1 MPSHFIANPL
11 LKNGCEEPT
20 SIDFTCFICN
30 SMQKVQFDP
39 EEEKREILRR
49 YRGLL
54 RVCHRSKTRADK
66 ARIRKAFEVAAEA
79 HKDMRRKSGEPYI
92 YHPLAV
98 AKIAAEELGLGTTA
112 IVCALLHDT
121 VEDTDITLDDIQNL
135 FGKKERTIID
145 GLTKISGVSDYSNTS
160 DQAENFRKMLLTL
173 SDDVRVILI
182 KLADRLHNMRTL
194 DHMAREK
201 QLKIAS
207 ETLFLYAPLAHR
219 LGLYYIKT
227 ELEDL
232 SLKFKEP
239 ETYEDIINRL
249 QKTQAVRTRFINAF
263 TLPIRRALDKL
274 DIKYEI
280 KSRTK
285 SVYSIWNKIHK
296 KGVPFEEIYDVFAIR
311 IILDSPQ
318 DLEKAD
324 CWRVYSIVT
333 DFYQPSPERLRD
345 WISLPKSSGYESLHT
360 TVMSPTGK
368 WVEVQIRS
376 VRMDDLAERGYAAHW
391 KYKDSP
397 ETPESKMDKWL
408 HQVREVL
415 ESPSENALEFIDNF
429 KLSLF
434 SEEIYVFTPEG
445 DLKTLPVGSTTLDFA
460 FQIHSQIGYHCIGAK
475 VNFKLVPLSHKI
487 RSGDQVE
494 ILTSKKQ
501 RPKEDWLSIVVT
513 ASARQKIKNALK
525 EEKKQIGEDGKEML
539 KRRFQG
545 QKVEWLSVNI
555 DEMVRHYDTE
565 SALELY
571 FRIAKGS
578 IDLKKMKGFVVENG
592 RIKFDRETIIQQSS
606 ENKIVTTA
614 PAKGETLLIGDEKQK
629 VDFSLASCCSPIP
642 GDEVFGFITVSDGI
656 KIHRTNCSNAQELMS
671 KYAYRVIKARWSNKE
686 LVQFEV
692 GLKFAG
698 IDDVGLVQKI
708 TNIIS
713 TDMNVNMK
721 AISFEANNGIFQ
733 GKVVV
738 LVHDTNHLGTL
749 IDQLKAVEGVLTVD
763 RIESEFA

>member
-1 MPSHFIANPL
+1 
-11 LKNGCEEPT
+11 
-20 SIDFTCFICN
+20 
-30 SMQKVQFDP
+30 MQKVKIDL

-54 RVCHRSKTRADK
+54 RVCHRSRSRNDRAK
-66 ARIRKAFEVAAEA
+66 IRKAFELAVDA

-92 YHPLAV
+92 YHPIAV

-121 VEDTDITLDDIQNL
+121 VEDTDITLEDIETL

-207 ETLFLYAPLAHR
+207 ETMFLYAPLAHR
-219 LGLYYIKT
+219 LGLYNIKT

-239 ETYEDIINRL
+239 EAYENIVSRL

-263 TLPIRRALDKL
+263 TLPIRRELDKQGL
-274 DIKYEI
+274 KYEI

-285 SVYSIWNKIHK
+285 SVSSIYNKIHK
-296 KGVPFEEIYDVFAIR
+296 KGVPFEEIYDVFALR
-311 IILDSPQ
+311 IILKSPQ
-318 DLEKAD
+318 ETEKAD

-333 DFYQPSPERLRD
+333 DYYQPSPERLRD
-345 WISLPKSSGYESLHT
+345 WISIPKSSGYESLHT

-376 VRMDDLAERGYAAHW
+376 ERMDEMAEKGYAAHW
-391 KYKDSP
+391 KYKESQ
-397 ETPESKMDKWL
+397 ETPEGKMDKWL
-408 HQVREVL
+408 QQVREVL
-415 ESPSENALEFIDNF
+415 ESPSDNAMEFIDNF

-460 FQIHSQIGYHCIGAK
+460 FHIHSQIGYHCIGAK
-475 VNFKLVPLSHKI
+475 VNYKLVPLSHKL

-501 RPKEDWLSIVVT
+501 RPKEDWLQIVVT
-513 ASARQKIKNALK
+513 ASARHKIKNALK
-525 EEKKQIGEDGKEML
+525 EEKKSIAEDGKEML
-539 KRRFQG
+539 KRRFNNL
-545 QKVEWLSVNI
+545 KVEWLSVNV
-555 DEMVRHYDTE
+555 DEMVRHFDTDT
-565 SALELY
+565 ATELY
-571 FRIAKGS
+571 YRIAKGG
-578 IDLKKMKGFVVENG
+578 IDLKKLKAHSIENG
-592 RIKFDRETIIQQSS
+592 RILFEKNQPQQTLA
-606 ENKIVTTA
+606 EPKIVTTA

-629 VDFSLASCCSPIP
+629 VDYSLAPCCHPIP

-656 KIHRTNCSNAQELMS
+656 KIHRTNCPNAQELMS

-692 GLKFAG
+692 GLKFSG

-733 GKVVV
+733 GRVIV
-738 LVHDTNHLGTL
+738 LVHDTDHLSTL
-749 IDQLKAVEGVLTVD
+749 MDQLKAVEGVLTVD

>member
-1 MPSHFIANPL
+1 
-11 LKNGCEEPT
+11 
-20 SIDFTCFICN
+20 
-30 SMQKVQFDP
+30 MQKPVIDP

-54 RVCHRSKTRADK
+54 RVCHRSRTRAEK
-66 ARIRKAFEVAAEA
+66 ARIRKAFELATEA

-92 YHPLAV
+92 YHPIAV

-121 VEDTDITLDDIQNL
+121 VEDTDITLDDIENL

-207 ETLFLYAPLAHR
+207 ETQFLYAPLAHR
-219 LGLYYIKT
+219 LGLYNIKT

-232 SLKFKEP
+232 ALKFKEP
-239 ETYEDIINRL
+239 ESYDDIVNRL

-263 TLPIRRALDKL
+263 TLPIRRALDKSG
-274 DIKYEI
+274 IKYEI

-285 SVYSIWNKIHK
+285 SVFSIWNKIHK

-311 IILDSPQ
+311 IILDSDPSS
-318 DLEKAD
+318 EKAD

-408 HQVREVL
+408 QQVREVL
-415 ESPSENALEFIDNF
+415 ESPSDNALEFIDNF

-445 DLKTLPVGSTTLDFA
+445 DLKTLPVNSTTLDFA
-460 FQIHSQIGYHCIGAK
+460 FLIHTQIGYHCIGAK
-475 VNFKLVPLSHKI
+475 VNFKLVPLSHKL

-501 RPKEDWLSIVVT
+501 RPKEDWLNLVVT
-513 ASARQKIKNALK
+513 ASARQKIKTALK
-525 EEKKQIGEDGKEML
+525 EEKKQIAEEGKEML
-539 KRRFQG
+539 KRRFNG
-545 QKVEWLSVNI
+545 LKVEWLSINI
-555 DEMVRHYDTE
+555 DELVRHYDTDT
-565 SALELY
+565 ALELY

-578 IDLKKMKGFVVENG
+578 IDLKKLKGFTIESG
-592 RIKFDRETIIQQSS
+592 RIKFEKETPLLPSPEQ
-606 ENKIVTTA
+606 KIVTTA
-614 PAKGETLLIGDEKQK
+614 PAKGETVLIGDEKQK
-629 VDFSLASCCSPIP
+629 MDYSLAVCCNPIP
-642 GDEVFGFITVSDGI
+642 GDEVFGFITVSEGI
-656 KIHRTNCSNAQELMS
+656 KIHRTNCPNAQDLMS

-686 LVQFEV
+686 MVQFEV
-692 GLKFAG
+692 GLKFSG

-733 GKVVV
+733 GRVIV
-738 LVHDTNHLGTL
+738 LVHDTNHLSTL
-749 IDQLKAVEGVLTVD
+749 MDQLKAVEGVLTVD

>member
-1 MPSHFIANPL
+1 
-11 LKNGCEEPT
+11 
-20 SIDFTCFICN
+20 
-30 SMQKVQFDP
+30 
-39 EEEKREILRR
+39 
-49 YRGLL
+49 
-54 RVCHRSKTRADK
+54 
-66 ARIRKAFEVAAEA
+66 
-79 HKDMRRKSGEPYI
+79 
-92 YHPLAV
+92 
-98 AKIAAEELGLGTTA
+98 
-112 IVCALLHDT
+112 LHDT
-121 VEDTDITLDDIQNL
+121 VEDTDITLDDIATL

-194 DHMAREK
+194 NHMAREK

-207 ETLFLYAPLAHR
+207 ETMFLYAPLAHR
-219 LGLYYIKT
+219 LGLYNIKT

-239 ETYEDIINRL
+239 ENYEDIVSRL

-263 TLPIRRALDKL
+263 TLPIRRELDRQGL
-274 DIKYEI
+274 KYDI

-285 SVYSIWNKIHK
+285 SVFSIYNKIHK

-311 IILDSPQ
+311 IILKSPVET
-318 DLEKAD
+318 EKAD

-345 WISLPKSSGYESLHT
+345 WISIPKSSGYESLHT

-376 VRMDDLAERGYAAHW
+376 ERMDDLAEKGYAAHW
-391 KYKDSP
+391 KYKESP

-408 HQVREVL
+408 QQIREVL
-415 ESPSENALEFIDNF
+415 ESPSDNALEFIDNF

-445 DLKTLPVGSTTLDFA
+445 DLKTLPVGATTLDFA
-460 FQIHSQIGYHCIGAK
+460 FHIHSQIGYHCIGAK
-475 VNFKLVPLSHKI
+475 VNYKLVPLSHKL

-525 EEKKQIGEDGKEML
+525 EEKKQIADDGKEML
-539 KRRFQG
+539 KRRFNNL
-545 QKVEWLSVNI
+545 KVEWLSANI
-555 DEMVRHYDTE
+555 DEMVRHFDTD

-571 FRIAKGS
+571 YRIAKGT
-578 IDLKKMKGFVVENG
+578 IDLKKLKGYSVEAG
-592 RIKFDRETIIQQSS
+592 RILFERSVVIPEKTES
-606 ENKIVTTA
+606 KIVTTA

-629 VDFSLASCCSPIP
+629 VDFTLAQCCNPIP
-642 GDEVFGFITVSDGI
+642 GDEVFGFITVNEGI
-656 KIHRTNCSNAQELMS
+656 KIHRTNCPNAQELMS

-692 GLKFAG
+692 GLKFSG

-738 LVHDTNHLGTL
+738 LVHDTDHLSTL
-749 IDQLKAVEGVLTVD
+749 MDQLKAVEGVLTVD

>member
-1 MPSHFIANPL
+1 
-11 LKNGCEEPT
+11 
-20 SIDFTCFICN
+20 
-30 SMQKVQFDP
+30 MQKPTIDL

-54 RVCHRSKTRADK
+54 RVAHRSKTRTDK
-66 ARIRKAFEVAAEA
+66 ARIRKAFEVAVEA

-98 AKIAAEELGLGTTA
+98 AKIAAEELGLDTLS

-121 VEDTDITLDDIQNL
+121 VEDTYITLDDIQNL

-145 GLTKISGVSDYSNTS
+145 GLTKISGVFDTQNSSQ
-160 DQAENFRKMLLTL
+160 QAENFRKMLLTL

-207 ETLFLYAPLAHR
+207 ETLFMYAPLAHR
-219 LGLYYIKT
+219 LGLYNIKT

-232 SLKFKEP
+232 SLKFKDP
-239 ETYEDIINRL
+239 EAYDDIVNRL

-263 TLPIRRALDKL
+263 TLPIRRSLDKL
-274 DIKYEI
+274 GMKYEI

-285 SVYSIWNKIHK
+285 SIFSIWNKIHK

-311 IILDSPQ
+311 IILDSGQ
-318 DLEKAD
+318 EDEKAD

-345 WISLPKSSGYESLHT
+345 WISIPKSSGYESLHT

-376 VRMDDLAERGYAAHW
+376 TRMDDLAEKGYAAHW
-391 KYKDSP
+391 KYKDAP
-397 ETPESKMDKWL
+397 ETPESKLDRWL
-408 HQVREVL
+408 SQVREVL
-415 ESPSENALEFIDNF
+415 ESPSENAIEFIDNF

-445 DLKTLPVGSTTLDFA
+445 DLKTLPVGCTALDFA
-460 FQIHSQIGYHCIGAK
+460 FHIHSQIGYSCIGAK
-475 VNFKLVPLSHKI
+475 VNFKLVPLSHKL

-501 RPKEDWLSIVVT
+501 RPKEDWLNIVIT

-525 EEKKQIGEDGKEML
+525 EEKKHIAEDGKEML
-539 KRRFQG
+539 KRKFNG
-545 QKVEWLSVNI
+545 LKLEWLSVNI
-555 DEMVRHYDTE
+555 DELVRHYDTE
-565 SALELY
+565 SAVELY

-578 IDLKKMKGFVVENG
+578 IDLKKMKGYKIEGG
-592 RIKFDRETIIQQSS
+592 RLKFDKEIVESKQGEQR
-606 ENKIVTTA
+606 IVTTA
-614 PAKGETLLIGDEKQK
+614 PAKGETLLIGDEHQK
-629 VDFSLASCCSPIP
+629 VDFSLSTCCNPIP
-642 GDEVFGFITVSDGI
+642 GDEVFGFITVNEGI
-656 KIHRTNCSNAQELMS
+656 KIHRTNCPNAQELMS
-671 KYAYRVIKARWSNKE
+671 KYAYRVIKARWSSKE

-692 GLKFAG
+692 GLKFTG

-713 TDMNVNMK
+713 TDLNVNMK
-721 AISFEANNGIFQ
+721 AISFEANDGIFE

-738 LVHDTNHLGTL
+738 LVHDTGHLSTL
-749 IDQLKAVEGVLTVD
+749 IDSLKAVEGVLTVD
-763 RIESEFA
+763 RIESEFQ

>member
-1 MPSHFIANPL
+1 MH
-11 LKNGCEEPT
+11 KPT
-20 SIDFTCFICN
+20 I
-30 SMQKVQFDP
+30 DP

-49 YRGLL
+49 YRSLL
-54 RVCHRSKTRADK
+54 RVCHRSRTRSER
-66 ARIRKAFEVAAEA
+66 ARIRKAFEVAVDA

-92 YHPLAV
+92 YHPIAV

-121 VEDTDITLDDIQNL
+121 VEDTDITLDDVENL
-135 FGKKERTIID
+135 FGKKERVIID

-219 LGLYYIKT
+219 LGLYNIKT

-239 ETYEDIINRL
+239 DTYQDIINRL
-249 QKTQAVRTRFINAF
+249 QKTQAVRTRFVNAF
-263 TLPIRRALDKL
+263 TLPIRRELDRL
-274 DIKYEI
+274 GLKYEI
-280 KSRTK
+280 KGRTK
-285 SVYSIWNKIHK
+285 SVFSIWNKIHK

-311 IILDSPQ
+311 IILESPQ
-318 DLEKAD
+318 ENEKAD

-345 WISLPKSSGYESLHT
+345 WISIPKSSGYESLHT

-376 VRMDDLAERGYAAHW
+376 SRMDEMAEKGYAAHW
-391 KYKDSP
+391 KYKDTP
-397 ETPESKMDKWL
+397 ETTESKMDKWL
-408 HQVREVL
+408 QQVREVL
-415 ESPSENALEFIDNF
+415 ESPSDNAIDFIDNF

-475 VNFKLVPLSHKI
+475 VNFKLVPLSHKL

-501 RPKEDWLSIVVT
+501 RPKEDWLNIVIT

-525 EEKKQIGEDGKEML
+525 EEKKQIGEEGKEML
-539 KRRFQG
+539 KRRFQNL
-545 QKVEWLSVNI
+545 KLEWISANI
-555 DEMVRHYDTE
+555 DEMVRHYNTE

-578 IDLKKMKGFVVENG
+578 IDLKKMKNYAIESG
-592 RIKFDRETIIQQSS
+592 RILFEREVQPLPII
-606 ENKIVTTA
+606 ETKAA
-614 PAKGETLLIGDEKQK
+614 PAAPTKGETLLIGDEKQK
-629 VDFSLASCCSPIP
+629 VDYTLATCCNPIP
-642 GDEVFGFITVSDGI
+642 GDEVFGFITVSEGI
-656 KIHRTNCSNAQELMS
+656 KIHRTNCPNAQELMS

-686 LVQFEV
+686 MVQFEV
-692 GLKFAG
+692 GLKFSG

-738 LVHDTNHLGTL
+738 LVHDTEHLNSL
-749 IDQLKAVEGVLTVD
+749 MDQLKAVDEVLTVD

>member
-1 MPSHFIANPL
+1 
-11 LKNGCEEPT
+11 
-20 SIDFTCFICN
+20 
-30 SMQKVQFDP
+30 MQKVQFDP

-239 ETYEDIINRL
+239 ETYDDIINRL

-274 DIKYEI
+274 EIKYEI

-475 VNFKLVPLSHKI
+475 VNFKLVPLSHKL

-501 RPKEDWLSIVVT
+501 RPKEDWLSLVVT

-592 RIKFDRETIIQQSS
+592 RIKFDREIVLQQSS

>member
-1 MPSHFIANPL
+1 
-11 LKNGCEEPT
+11 
-20 SIDFTCFICN
+20 
-30 SMQKVQFDP
+30 MQKPTIDL

-54 RVCHRSKTRADK
+54 RVAHRSKTRTDK
-66 ARIRKAFEVAAEA
+66 ARIRKAFEVAVEA

-98 AKIAAEELGLGTTA
+98 AKIAAEELGLDTLS

-121 VEDTDITLDDIQNL
+121 VEDTYITLDDIQNL

-145 GLTKISGVSDYSNTS
+145 GLTKISGVFDTQNSSQ
-160 DQAENFRKMLLTL
+160 QAENFRKMLLTL

-207 ETLFLYAPLAHR
+207 ETLFMYAPLAHR
-219 LGLYYIKT
+219 LGLYNIKT

-232 SLKFKEP
+232 SLKFKDP
-239 ETYEDIINRL
+239 EAYDDIVNRL

-263 TLPIRRALDKL
+263 TLPIRRSLDKL
-274 DIKYEI
+274 GMKYEI

-285 SVYSIWNKIHK
+285 SIFSIWNKIHK

-311 IILDSPQ
+311 IILDSAHE
-318 DLEKAD
+318 DEKAD

-345 WISLPKSSGYESLHT
+345 WISIPKSSGYESLHT

-376 VRMDDLAERGYAAHW
+376 TRMDDLAEKGYAAHW
-391 KYKDSP
+391 KYKDAP
-397 ETPESKMDKWL
+397 ETPESKLDRWL
-408 HQVREVL
+408 SQVREVL
-415 ESPSENALEFIDNF
+415 ESPSENAIEFIDNF

-445 DLKTLPVGSTTLDFA
+445 DLKTLPVGCTALDFA
-460 FQIHSQIGYHCIGAK
+460 FHIHSQIGYSCIGAK
-475 VNFKLVPLSHKI
+475 VNFKLVPLSHKL

-501 RPKEDWLSIVVT
+501 RPKEDWLNIVIT

-525 EEKKQIGEDGKEML
+525 EEKKHIAEDGKEML
-539 KRRFQG
+539 KRKFSG
-545 QKVEWLSVNI
+545 LKLEWLSVNI
-555 DEMVRHYDTE
+555 DELVRHYETE
-565 SALELY
+565 SAVELY

-578 IDLKKMKGFVVENG
+578 IDLKKMKGYKIEGGRLKFDKEVVESKQG
-592 RIKFDRETIIQQSS
+592 EQR
-606 ENKIVTTA
+606 IVTTA
-614 PAKGETLLIGDEKQK
+614 PAKGETLLIGDEHQK
-629 VDFSLASCCSPIP
+629 VDFSLSTCCNPIP
-642 GDEVFGFITVSDGI
+642 GDEVFGFITVNEGI
-656 KIHRTNCSNAQELMS
+656 KIHRTNCPNAQELMS
-671 KYAYRVIKARWSNKE
+671 KYAYRVIKARWSSKE

-692 GLKFAG
+692 GLKFTG

-713 TDMNVNMK
+713 TDLNVNMK
-721 AISFEANNGIFQ
+721 AISFEANDGIFE

-738 LVHDTNHLGTL
+738 LVHDTGHLSTL
-749 IDQLKAVEGVLTVD
+749 IDSLKAVEGVLTVD
-763 RIESEFA
+763 RIESEFQ

>member
-1 MPSHFIANPL
+1 MH
-11 LKNGCEEPT
+11 T
-20 SIDFTCFICN
+20 SSI
-30 SMQKVQFDP
+30 DP

-49 YRGLL
+49 YRSLL
-54 RVCHRSKTRADK
+54 RSCHRSRSRSDR
-66 ARIRKAFEVAAEA
+66 ARIRKAFEVALEA

-92 YHPLAV
+92 YHPIAV
-98 AKIAAEELGLGTTA
+98 AKISAEELGLGTTA

-121 VEDTDITLDDIQNL
+121 VEDTDITLDDIETL
-135 FGKKERTIID
+135 FGKKERVIID

-207 ETLFLYAPLAHR
+207 ETQFLYAPLAHR
-219 LGLYYIKT
+219 LGLYNIKT

-239 ETYEDIINRL
+239 ETYQDIVNRL

-263 TLPIRRALDKL
+263 TLPIRRELDRL
-274 DIKYEI
+274 GLSYEI
-280 KSRTK
+280 KGRTK
-285 SVYSIWNKIHK
+285 SVFSIWNKIHK

-311 IILDSPQ
+311 IILTSSPEN
-318 DLEKAD
+318 EKAD

-333 DFYQPSPERLRD
+333 DYYQPSPERLRD
-345 WISLPKSSGYESLHT
+345 WISMPKSSGYESLHT

-376 VRMDDLAERGYAAHW
+376 ERMDEMAEKGYAAHW
-391 KYKDSP
+391 KYKDTP
-397 ETPESKMDKWL
+397 ETTESKMDKWL
-408 HQVREVL
+408 QQVREVL
-415 ESPSENALEFIDNF
+415 ESPTDNAIDFIDNF

-460 FQIHSQIGYHCIGAK
+460 FHIHSQIGHHCIGAK
-475 VNFKLVPLSHKI
+475 VNFKLVPLSHKL

-501 RPKEDWLSIVVT
+501 RPKEDWLNIVIT

-525 EEKKQIGEDGKEML
+525 EEKKQIAEEGKEML
-539 KRRFQG
+539 KRRFQNL
-545 QKVEWLSVNI
+545 KLDWLSVNI
-555 DEMVRHYDTE
+555 DELVRHYDTDT
-565 SALELY
+565 ALDLY
-571 FRIAKGS
+571 FRIAKGN
-578 IDLKKMKGFVVENG
+578 IDLKKLKGDSIENG
-592 RIKFDRETIIQQSS
+592 RIHFEKATPNQPLPEKN
-606 ENKIVTTA
+606 EPPTA
-614 PAKGETLLIGDEKQK
+614 PPKKGDTLLIGDEKQR
-629 VDFSLASCCSPIP
+629 VDYTLANCCNPIP
-642 GDEVFGFITVSDGI
+642 GDEVFGFITVSEGI
-656 KIHRTNCSNAQELMS
+656 KIHRTNCPNAQELLS

-692 GLKFAG
+692 GIKFSG

-738 LVHDTNHLGTL
+738 LVHDTEHLNSL
-749 IDQLKAVEGVLTVD
+749 MDSLKAVEGVLTVE

>member
-1 MPSHFIANPL
+1 L

-274 DIKYEI
+274 EIKYEI

-592 RIKFDRETIIQQSS
+592 RIKFERETIIQQSS